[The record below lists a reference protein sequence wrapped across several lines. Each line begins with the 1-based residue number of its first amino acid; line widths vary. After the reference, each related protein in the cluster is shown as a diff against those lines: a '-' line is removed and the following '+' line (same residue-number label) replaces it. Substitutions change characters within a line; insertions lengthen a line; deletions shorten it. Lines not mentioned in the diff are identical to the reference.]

1 MNDEYDAD
9 SLATAIEEAENLRNQ
24 LSMFIYEST
33 LEPIYDLV
41 RQASIAKQRIDE
53 LEQTR

>member
-1 MNDEYDAD
+1 MNDKYDPD
-9 SLATAIEEAENLRNQ
+9 SLIMAIEEAENLRNQ

-53 LEQTR
+53 LEKTQ